1 MKKLLTILFAVAL
14 GLNLSAQITSI
25 TYEVDTIFGSGA
37 IDNWG
42 ESLEGFVTYEIYAEF
57 TNPDDKMIAIYADP
71 SLETLYVDAPCGCYN
86 PLIGDV
92 LLGADINSL
101 FFEFYPSIEFD
112 TYWTLGFPVTES
124 FVANEWG
131 AEFYSTT
138 MCSAVVADGVIFTTA
153 EYAVEAGPDL
163 RMKIAQITTCDSFEL
178 NACFEVWVEG
188 VSPGG
193 NSDHPG
199 AYCMSEDG
207 DGPLFVDVMLAGCM
221 DESACNFIPSASIED
236 DSCQYPNDGYDCEGL
251 CLIDFDG
258 DGICDEFEI
267 SGCVDTSACNYNSD
281 ATDDDGSCVP
291 SGCMETEACN
301 YNQLAECEGEACVYS
316 CCPGPGC
323 CLEGTTWDADL
334 GGCIPTESSCPEDLD
349 FDGVVGVNDLME
361 LLSSFGTMCEDP
373 EPETVEFTCG
383 DPMNYHGYDYATV
396 QIGEQCWFAENLR
409 SELYQ
414 NGDAIAG
421 QLTVADWTTTEEG
434 ASAVYGESDD
444 CVNHSPLID
453 ACDSAQALIEY
464 GRLYNGY
471 AVIDSRGLCPVDW
484 SIPNNSSWQSLI
496 TLAGGASVAGGFL
509 KAETGWSGSGSGINS
524 FGFAGKPGGDRNING
539 DFVESGHDG
548 DWWTS
553 SSNGTSVL
561 VWEMYHLN
569 SSINQLNGPLA
580 SGFSVR
586 CLKD

>member
-1 MKKLLTILFAVAL
+1 MKKLLTTMIFVTLLMDTIIGQVNPTSLDFPGNQDGIVVNNNAVFDSL
-14 GLNLSAQITSI
+14 GSELSVCAWFNYRTGGVSVNTGFGKPIVSKTYRIPQSDTVGFGLSGWFWQGLRNLSSGIETNQGVRNLGCIDCIEFNTWHHGCFTFGNSEYALWLDGIKVDSDTL
-25 TYEVDTIFGSGA
+25 EVDEVYINNEENFQIGFSQDWSENGTAYSWKGEIQDVAVWDRALSDSNLMVLQYCRALWVDDGLIGYWPLDEGQGEVISDQSGGGNHGQMIGDLNWLIDEGISTCENDVFGCTDSTA
-37 IDNWG
+37 CN
-42 ESLEGFVTYEIYAEF
+42 YEIEA
-57 TNPDDKMIAIYADP
+57 TVLDASCIPSGCLDP
-71 SLETLYVDAPCGCYN
+71 L
-86 PLIGDV
+86 
-92 LLGADINSL
+92 
-101 FFEFYPSIEFD
+101 
-112 TYWTLGFPVTES
+112 
-124 FVANEWG
+124 
-131 AEFYSTT
+131 
-138 MCSAVVADGVIFTTA
+138 
-153 EYAVEAGPDL
+153 
-163 RMKIAQITTCDSFEL
+163 
-178 NACFEVWVEG
+178 
-188 VSPGG
+188 
-193 NSDHPG
+193 
-199 AYCMSEDG
+199 
-207 DGPLFVDVMLAGCM
+207 
-221 DESACNFIPSASIED
+221 ACNF
-236 DSCQYPNDGYDCEGL
+236 N
-251 CLIDFDG
+251 F
-258 DGICDEFEI
+258 
-267 SGCVDTSACNYNSD
+267 
-281 ATDDDGSCVP
+281 
-291 SGCMETEACN
+291 
-301 YNQLAECEGEACVYS
+301 LAECEGEACDYT

-323 CLEGTTWDADL
+323 CSVGLYWDYDLEQCLNYET
-334 GGCIPTESSCPEDLD
+334 CQEDLD
-349 FDGVVGVNDLME
+349 GDGVIGINDLMQ

>member
-1 MKKLLTILFAVAL
+1 MKQLLTIISCFVVRSMSAQVPGYVPQEDLVAWYSL
-14 GLNLSAQITSI
+14 DGDAIDQGLQGLNGEIFGATPGTNRFGDENGAMSFNEAGDRIELGEISTSI
-25 TYEVDTIFGSGA
+25 GQANIGMTVSCWSKGQALPNDGNPSGGQIFSAYYGSGNRQIRLEVIFDPA
-37 IDNWG
+37 PAVQNRLKYYWRCPSENDEPSSDFSLDTEQWHHYAWVVDP
-42 ESLEGFVTYEIYAEF
+42 LEGEIRVYFNGQEVLSMAASYDSSQDYYGGEERNWMIGSYWPWLNQF
-57 TNPDDKMIAIYADP
+57 PHQFQGSIDDLGIWTRPLSVQELNDLFLSEQAVWGCTDP
-71 SLETLYVDAPCGCYN
+71 SSCNYNEAATTDDDSCYPCEIPIAHCGPGTYWDPETLFCLPIQSCQEDLDG
-86 PLIGDV
+86 
-92 LLGADINSL
+92 
-101 FFEFYPSIEFD
+101 
-112 TYWTLGFPVTES
+112 
-124 FVANEWG
+124 
-131 AEFYSTT
+131 
-138 MCSAVVADGVIFTTA
+138 DGVI
-153 EYAVEAGPDL
+153 
-163 RMKIAQITTCDSFEL
+163 
-178 NACFEVWVEG
+178 
-188 VSPGG
+188 
-193 NSDHPG
+193 
-199 AYCMSEDG
+199 
-207 DGPLFVDVMLAGCM
+207 
-221 DESACNFIPSASIED
+221 
-236 DSCQYPNDGYDCEGL
+236 
-251 CLIDFDG
+251 
-258 DGICDEFEI
+258 GI
-267 SGCVDTSACNYNSD
+267 
-281 ATDDDGSCVP
+281 
-291 SGCMETEACN
+291 
-301 YNQLAECEGEACVYS
+301 
-316 CCPGPGC
+316 
-323 CLEGTTWDADL
+323 
-334 GGCIPTESSCPEDLD
+334 
-349 FDGVVGVNDLME
+349 NDLME
-361 LLSSFGTMCEDP
+361 LLSSFGTMCE